1 MDRLKSRR
9 HKMKRITVLVLALIM
24 VGFFSA
30 GLVLAD
36 SDDDLQA
43 VKKAVKENPQYDPG
57 KEAKWFKVL
66 VTDAQT
72 NKDKVKITLPI
83 SLVELFMKCADNKNL
98 RIDRDEYD
106 IDLKE
111 LFAELKKVGPMAL
124 IEVYE
129 DDEIVKIWL
138 E

>member
-1 MDRLKSRR
+1 
-9 HKMKRITVLVLALIM
+9 MKRITVFVLALILM
-24 VGFFSA
+24 GFVSLGAAF
-30 GLVLAD
+30 AD
-36 SDDDLQA
+36 SNDDFQA
-43 VKKAVKENPQYDPG
+43 VKKAVKDNPQYDPG
-57 KEAKWFKVL
+57 KEAKWLKVL
-66 VTDAQT
+66 VTDTRT

-83 SLVELFMKCADNKNL
+83 SLVELFMKCADDRNL

-129 DDEIVKIWL
+129 DDELVKIWL

>member
-1 MDRLKSRR
+1 
-9 HKMKRITVLVLALIM
+9 MKRITVFVLALILM
-24 VGFFSA
+24 GFTSA
-30 GLVLAD
+30 GVAFAD
-36 SDDDLQA
+36 SDDDYQA
-43 VKKAVKENPQYDPG
+43 VKKAVKDNPQYDPG

-66 VTDAQT
+66 VTDTQT

-83 SLVELFMKCADNKNL
+83 SLVELFMKCADSKNL

-129 DDEIVKIWL
+129 DDEIIKIWL

>member
-1 MDRLKSRR
+1 MDRLNSRR
-9 HKMKRITVLVLALIM
+9 LKMKRITIFVLALIM
-24 VGFFSA
+24 TGVFSA
-30 GLVLAD
+30 GVVFAD
-36 SDDDLQA
+36 NDDDFQA
-43 VKKAVKENPQYDPG
+43 IKKAVKDNPQYDPD

-66 VTDAQT
+66 VTDTQT

-129 DDEIVKIWL
+129 EDEIVKIWL

>member
-1 MDRLKSRR
+1 
-9 HKMKRITVLVLALIM
+9 MKKNTVFVLVLILM
-24 VGFFSA
+24 GFFSA
-30 GLVLAD
+30 GAVFAD
-36 SDDDLQA
+36 SDDDFQA
-43 VKKAVKENPQYDPG
+43 VKKAVKDNPQYDPG

-66 VTDAQT
+66 VTDMQT

-83 SLVELFMKCADNKNL
+83 SLVELFMKCTDNKNL

>member
-1 MDRLKSRR
+1 MDRLKFRR
-9 HKMKRITVLVLALIM
+9 QAMKKITVFVLALFL
-24 VGFFSA
+24 VGFLSA
-30 GLVLAD
+30 GEIYAKG
-36 SDDDLQA
+36 DDDYQA
-43 VKKAVKENPQYDPG
+43 VKKAVKDNPQYDPG
-57 KEAKWFKVL
+57 KEAKWLKVL
-66 VTDAQT
+66 VTDTQT

-83 SLVELFMKCADNKNL
+83 SLVELFMKCADHKNL

>member
-1 MDRLKSRR
+1 
-9 HKMKRITVLVLALIM
+9 MKRITIFFLALIM
-24 VGFFSA
+24 MGVFSA
-30 GLVLAD
+30 GVIFAD
-36 SDDDLQA
+36 SDDDFQA
-43 VKKAVKENPQYDPG
+43 IKKAVKDNPQYDPD

-66 VTDAQT
+66 VTDTQT

-83 SLVELFMKCADNKNL
+83 SLVELFRKCMDNKNL
-98 RIDRDEYD
+98 KIDRDEYD

-129 DDEIVKIWL
+129 EDEIVKIWL

>member
-1 MDRLKSRR
+1 
-9 HKMKRITVLVLALIM
+9 MKRITVLVLALIM

-72 NKDKVKITLPI
+72 KKEKVKITLPI
-83 SLVELFMKCADNKNL
+83 SLVEIFMKCADNKNL

>member
-1 MDRLKSRR
+1 
-9 HKMKRITVLVLALIM
+9 MKRITVFVLALILM
-24 VGFFSA
+24 GFMSA
-30 GLVLAD
+30 GIAFAD
-36 SDDDLQA
+36 SDEDYQA
-43 VKKAVKENPQYDPG
+43 VKKAVKDNPQYDPG

-66 VTDAQT
+66 VTDTQT

-83 SLVELFMKCADNKNL
+83 SLVELFMKCTDNKNL

-129 DDEIVKIWL
+129 NDEIIKIWL

>member
-1 MDRLKSRR
+1 
-9 HKMKRITVLVLALIM
+9 MKKITIFILILIM
-24 VGFFSA
+24 MGLFST
-30 GLVLAD
+30 GTIFAD
-36 SDDDLQA
+36 SHDDIQTI
-43 VKKAVKENPQYDPG
+43 KKAVKENPQYDPG

-66 VTDAQT
+66 VTDTQT
-72 NKDKVKITLPI
+72 KKDKVKITLPI
-83 SLVELFMKCADNKNL
+83 SLVELFMKCADDKNL

-129 DDEIVKIWL
+129 DDEVVKIWL

>member
-1 MDRLKSRR
+1 
-9 HKMKRITVLVLALIM
+9 MKRITIFILVLIM
-24 VGFFSA
+24 AGFFSA
-30 GLVLAD
+30 GIVFAD
-36 SDDDLQA
+36 NDDDFQA
-43 VKKAVKENPQYDPG
+43 VKKAVKDNPQYDPA

-66 VTDAQT
+66 VTDTQT

-83 SLVELFMKCADNKNL
+83 SLVELFMKCTENKNL

-129 DDEIVKIWL
+129 DDEVVKIWL

>member
-1 MDRLKSRR
+1 
-9 HKMKRITVLVLALIM
+9 MKKITVFVLALILM
-24 VGFFSA
+24 GFISVGA
-30 GLVLAD
+30 ALAN
-36 SDDDLQA
+36 SDDDFQA
-43 VKKAVKENPQYDPG
+43 VKKAVKDNPQYDPG

-66 VTDAQT
+66 VTDTRT

-83 SLVELFMKCADNKNL
+83 SLVELFMKCTENKNL

-111 LFAELKKVGPMAL
+111 LFVELKKVGPMAL

>member
-1 MDRLKSRR
+1 
-9 HKMKRITVLVLALIM
+9 MKRLTVFVLAFILM
-24 VGFFSA
+24 GFISMGVTF
-30 GLVLAD
+30 AD
-36 SDDDLQA
+36 GDDDFQA
-43 VKKAVKENPQYDPG
+43 VKKAVKDNPQYDPG

-66 VTDAQT
+66 VTDTRT

-83 SLVELFMKCADNKNL
+83 SLVELFMKCTDDKNL
-98 RIDRDEYD
+98 KIDRDEYD

>member
-1 MDRLKSRR
+1 
-9 HKMKRITVLVLALIM
+9 MKRLTVFVLAFILM
-24 VGFFSA
+24 GFISMGVTF
-30 GLVLAD
+30 AD
-36 SDDDLQA
+36 SDDDFQA
-43 VKKAVKENPQYDPG
+43 VKKAVKDNPQYDPG

-66 VTDAQT
+66 VTDTRT

-83 SLVELFMKCADNKNL
+83 SLVELFMKCTDDKNL
-98 RIDRDEYD
+98 KIDRDEYD

>member
-1 MDRLKSRR
+1 
-9 HKMKRITVLVLALIM
+9 MKRITVLVLALIM

-72 NKDKVKITLPI
+72 KKDKVKITLPI

>member
-1 MDRLKSRR
+1 
-9 HKMKRITVLVLALIM
+9 MKRITFFIFALILM
-24 VGFFSA
+24 GFISA
-30 GLVLAD
+30 GAAFAD
-36 SDDDLQA
+36 CDDDIQA
-43 VKKAVKENPQYDPG
+43 VKKAVKDNPQYDPG

-66 VTDAQT
+66 VTDSQT

-83 SLVELFMKCADNKNL
+83 SLVELFMKCTDHKNL
-98 RIDRDEYD
+98 RIDREEYD
-106 IDLKE
+106 INLKE

>member
-1 MDRLKSRR
+1 
-9 HKMKRITVLVLALIM
+9 MKRITVFVLALILM
-24 VGFFSA
+24 GFTSA
-30 GLVLAD
+30 GVAFAD
-36 SDDDLQA
+36 SDDDYQA
-43 VKKAVKENPQYDPG
+43 VKKAVKDNPQYDPG

-66 VTDAQT
+66 VTDTQT

-129 DDEIVKIWL
+129 DDEIIKIWL